1 MYPSGKEN
9 QGTNEVNFNQ
19 AKQNHTTKQKNS
31 AFGSNLHTQTA
42 SNTLWTQC
50 KLFSILQIVKLI
62 CKLIW
67 GVWHLSAPLPDE
79 KSLVQQ

>member
-42 SNTLWTQC
+42 SNT
-50 KLFSILQIVKLI
+50 V
-62 CKLIW
+62 
-67 GVWHLSAPLPDE
+67 
-79 KSLVQQ
+79 